1 MQQAV
6 PVGQGA
12 MAAIIGVDL
21 DVAEEIA
28 AAAAGEDVCTAANDN
43 APGQIVLSG
52 SASAIT
58 RAVEIAKQNGAK
70 RSIVLPVRHHSIA
83 RTHGA
88 SCRCHV

>member
-1 MQQAV
+1 
-6 PVGQGA
+6 

-28 AAAAGEDVCTAANDN
+28 AEAAGEDVCTAANDN

-58 RAVEIAKQNGAK
+58 RAVEIAKERCQTKHRFAGECA
-70 RSIVLPVRHHSIA
+70 IPL